1 MASTMTTQSPT
12 LDSSSP
18 RGFRPVLLLFII
30 ALALTW
36 LFLSWSGALTSDLG
50 GDPDEAAHAVTS
62 LMIRDYLAE
71 APGQHPMK
79 FAKTYYDH
87 FPRVA
92 LGHYPPLYYLIAGPL
107 LMPHV
112 SIQVLY
118 LLQALTLA
126 GLAAL
131 TFVIG
136 RRLMPDPLA
145 AVAGLGVI
153 ALPVALKLV
162 QHVMSDLMLALLC
175 LWAAIEWAN
184 YLRTPT
190 IRRALWWGLIAAAA
204 ILTKG
209 SGMGLC
215 LVPPVATVMSGQW
228 RLLRSWSWWCAAL
241 PVAVLAGP
249 WMLYSTGI
257 SKEGMT
263 QLSPL
268 QYFLEAVPFHLK
280 AMPEVFGW
288 LITLLALL
296 GIAQGSFLGWKHRR
310 LSPEAASL
318 LGLSIGIGCILHL
331 VPVGLSTRYMVT
343 LIPVVMLAAM
353 SGLTR
358 LPLHSFFGKAALGV
372 VLIITLV
379 ISKGLPTKE
388 VSGFDAAVKLAGIP
402 TAGVSLQNWLISSD
416 PRGEGAVIA
425 AAAFGLSERAPA
437 NLRLY
442 RGGKEL
448 STSDWM
454 GRGYKP
460 AFETTEALLKHLDD
474 RQITWVFVDKSMPG
488 ELRRPHDHLLEKAL
502 LGASSDWRLVRE
514 QAITRKPG
522 QQGAMLIYQRQT
534 AAAR

>member
-1 MASTMTTQSPT
+1 MTPQSPI
-12 LDSSSP
+12 LDSSAP

-71 APGQHPMK
+71 APGQHPLK

-107 LMPHV
+107 MLPRV
-112 SIQVLY
+112 SIQVLF

-136 RRLMPDPLA
+136 RRLMPAPLA

-184 YLRTPT
+184 YLRSPT

-215 LVPPVATVMSGQW
+215 LVPPLATVLAGQW
-228 RLLRSWSWWCAAL
+228 RLLLTKSWWCAAL

-268 QYFLEAVPFHLK
+268 QYFLDAVPFHLK

-288 LITLLALL
+288 IITLLALL
-296 GIAQGSFLGWKHRR
+296 GIGHCSILGWKRCR

-318 LGLSIGIGCILHL
+318 LGLSVGTCCILL
-331 VPVGLSTRYMVT
+331 LIPVGLSTRYMVT
-343 LIPVVMLAAM
+343 LAPVVMLAAM
-353 SGLTR
+353 SGLGL
-358 LPLHSFFGKAALGV
+358 LPWRSWMGKAALGA
-372 VLIITLV
+372 VLITTFV
-379 ISKGLPTKE
+379 ASKGLPVKE
-388 VSGFDAAVKLAGIP
+388 VSGFDAAVKRASLPI
-402 TAGVSLQNWLISSD
+402 AGVPLQNWLVSSD

-425 AAAFGLSERAPA
+425 AAAFGLSQRAPA

-448 STSDWM
+448 SASDWM
-454 GRGYKP
+454 GRGYKL
-460 AFETTEALLKHLDD
+460 AFETTETLLKHLDD
-474 RQITWVFVDKSMPG
+474 RQITLVFVDKSMPG

-502 LGASSDWRLVRE
+502 LESPTAWKIVHE
-514 QAITRKPG
+514 QAITRKLG
-522 QQGAMLIYQRQT
+522 QLGKLLIYQRQNN
-534 AAAR
+534 AVR

>member
-1 MASTMTTQSPT
+1 MTPQSPI
-12 LDSSSP
+12 LDFSSP
-18 RGFRPVLLLFII
+18 KSFRPVLVLFII

-36 LFLSWSGALTSDLG
+36 LFLSGSGALTSDLG

-107 LMPHV
+107 LIPKV
-112 SIQVLY
+112 SIQVLF

-131 TFVIG
+131 TMVIG

-184 YLRTPT
+184 YLRSPT
-190 IRRALWWGLIAAAA
+190 TRRALGWGLIAAAA

-215 LVPPVATVMSGQW
+215 LVPPVATVLAGQW
-228 RLLRSWSWWCAAL
+228 RLLLTKSWWCAAV

-268 QYFLEAVPFHLK
+268 QYFLDAVPFHLK

-296 GIAQGSFLGWKHRR
+296 GIGHGAFLGWKCRS
-310 LSPEAASL
+310 LSPEVATL
-318 LGLSIGIGCILHL
+318 LGLSVGIGCILL
-331 VPVGLSTRYMVT
+331 LIPVGLSTRYMVT
-343 LIPVVMLAAM
+343 LAPVVMLAAM
-353 SGLTR
+353 SGLGL
-358 LPLHSFFGKAALGV
+358 LPWRSWMGKAALGA
-372 VLIITLV
+372 VLISAFVMT
-379 ISKGLPTKE
+379 KGLPVKE
-388 VSGFDAAVKLAGIP
+388 VSGFDTAVKLAGIP
-402 TAGVSLQNWLISSD
+402 AADAPKQNWLVSSD

-425 AAAFGLSERAPA
+425 AAIFALPARAPA

-448 STSDWM
+448 SASDWM
-454 GRGYKP
+454 GRGYKL
-460 AFETTEALLKHLDD
+460 AFDTPEALLKHIDD
-474 RQITWVFVDKSMPG
+474 RQITWAFVDKSMPE

-502 LGASSDWRLVRE
+502 LGAPEAWKLVRE
-514 QAITRKPG
+514 QGITRKPG
-522 QQGAMLIYQRQT
+522 QQGRMLIYQRET
-534 AAAR
+534 SAVR

>member
-1 MASTMTTQSPT
+1 
-12 LDSSSP
+12 
-18 RGFRPVLLLFII
+18 VLLLFII
-30 ALALTW
+30 ALALIW
-36 LFLSWSGALTSDLG
+36 LFLSGAGALTSDLG

-107 LMPHV
+107 LMPQV
-112 SIQVLY
+112 SIQVLF

-136 RRLMPDPLA
+136 RRLMSAPLA

-215 LVPPVATVMSGQW
+215 LLPPLATVLAGQW
-228 RLLRSWSWWCAAL
+228 RLVRTWSWWCAAM

-268 QYFLEAVPFHLK
+268 QYFLDAVPFHLK

-288 LITLLALL
+288 IITLLALW
-296 GIAQGSFLGWKHRR
+296 GIARGSILGWKRR
-310 LSPEAASL
+310 SLSPEAASM
-318 LGLSIGIGCILHL
+318 LGLSAGIGCILL
-331 VPVGLSTRYMVT
+331 LIPVGLSTRYMVT
-343 LIPVVMLAAM
+343 LAPVVMLAAM
-353 SGLTR
+353 ASLGL
-358 LPLHSFFGKAALGV
+358 LPWRSILGKAALGA
-372 VLIITLV
+372 VLITAFV
-379 ISKGLPTKE
+379 VSKGLPVKE
-388 VSGFDAAVKLAGIP
+388 VSGFDTAVKLAGIP
-402 TAGVSLQNWLISSD
+402 SAEAPLQNWLVSSD

-425 AAAFGLSERAPA
+425 AAAFGLSQRAPA

-448 STSDWM
+448 SASDWM
-454 GRGYKP
+454 GRGYKL
-460 AFETTEALLKHLDD
+460 AFDTPEALLKHLDD

-488 ELRRPHDHLLEKAL
+488 ELRRPHDLLLEKAL
-502 LGASSDWRLVRE
+502 LGAPSDWKLVRE
-514 QAITRKPG
+514 QAIIRKPG
-522 QQGAMLIYQRQT
+522 QQGAMHIYQRQT
-534 AAAR
+534 TADR

>member
-1 MASTMTTQSPT
+1 MTSQSPT
-12 LDSSSP
+12 LDTSSP
-18 RGFRPVLLLFII
+18 KGFVPVLLLFII

-36 LFLSWSGALTSDLG
+36 LFLSRSGALSSDLG

-112 SIQVLY
+112 SIQGLF

-136 RRLMPDPLA
+136 RRLMPPPLA

-184 YLRTPT
+184 YLRSPT

-215 LVPPVATVMSGQW
+215 LLPPLATVLAGQW
-228 RLLRSWSWWCAAL
+228 RLLRTWSWWCAAM

-249 WMLYSTGI
+249 WMIYSTGI

-268 QYFLEAVPFHLK
+268 QYFFESVPFHLK

-288 LITLLALL
+288 IITLLALWGVAL
-296 GIAQGSFLGWKHRR
+296 GAALGWKRR
-310 LSPEAASL
+310 SLSPEAASL
-318 LGLSIGIGCILHL
+318 LGLSVGIGCILL
-331 VPVGLSTRYMVT
+331 LIPVGLSTRYMVT
-343 LIPVVMLAAM
+343 LAPVVMLAAM
-353 SGLTR
+353 VGLGLLQWR
-358 LPLHSFFGKAALGV
+358 FILGKAALGA
-372 VLIITLV
+372 VLITV
-379 ISKGLPTKE
+379 FVVSKGLPVKE
-388 VSGFDAAVKLAGIP
+388 VSGFDTAVKLAGIP
-402 TAGVSLQNWLISSD
+402 PTEAPLQNWLVSSD

-425 AAAFGLSERAPA
+425 AAAFGLSQRAPA

-460 AFETTEALLKHLDD
+460 AFESTQALLKHLDD

-502 LGASSDWRLVRE
+502 LGASSYWRLVRE

-522 QQGAMLIYQRQT
+522 QQGTMLIYQRQA

>member
-1 MASTMTTQSPT
+1 MTSQPSIQ
-12 LDSSSP
+12 DSSSP

-30 ALALTW
+30 ALALIW
-36 LFLSWSGALTSDLG
+36 LFLSGSGALTSDLG

-79 FAKTYYDH
+79 FAKAYYDH

-107 LMPHV
+107 LLPKV
-112 SIQVLY
+112 SIQVLF

-131 TFVIG
+131 TFTIG
-136 RRLMPDPLA
+136 RRLMPAPLA
-145 AVAGLGVI
+145 AVAGLGAA

-190 IRRALWWGLIAAAA
+190 IRRALWWGIIAAAA

-215 LVPPVATVMSGQW
+215 LLPPLATVLAGEW
-228 RLLRSWSWWCAAL
+228 RLLRTWSWWFAAL

-268 QYFLEAVPFHLK
+268 QYFLDAVPFHLK

-288 LITLLALL
+288 IITLLALL
-296 GIAQGSFLGWKHRR
+296 GIAHGSILGWKRRR

-318 LGLSIGIGCILHL
+318 LGLTVGIACILHF
-331 VPVGLSTRYMVT
+331 VPVGLSTRYLVT
-343 LIPVVMLAAM
+343 LAPVVMLAAM
-353 SGLTR
+353 SGLIQ
-358 LPLHSFFGKAALGV
+358 LPLRSHLGKAALGIAV
-372 VLIITLV
+372 IITLV
-379 ISKGLPTKE
+379 ISKGLPIKE
-388 VSGFDAAVKLAGIP
+388 VSGFDTAVKLAGIP
-402 TAGVSLQNWLISSD
+402 TTGAPMQNWLVSSD

-425 AAAFGLSERAPA
+425 AATFRLSQRAPA
-437 NLRLY
+437 NLRVY

-454 GRGYKP
+454 GRGYRLAFDTP
-460 AFETTEALLKHLDD
+460 AALLGHLDA
-474 RQITWVFVDKSMPG
+474 RQITWIFVDKSMPE
-488 ELRRPHDHLLEKAL
+488 ELRRPHDLLLEKAL
-502 LGASSDWRLVRE
+502 ISSPSEWKLVSKQDIIR
-514 QAITRKPG
+514 RPG
-522 QQGAMLIYQRQT
+522 QQGSILIYQRQT
-534 AAAR
+534 VSAR